1 MEDCLI
7 EVALEKAS
15 ELGATYADLR
25 YEENE
30 YESIS
35 VKNEKLEGVKR
46 SKSNGLCEHVRRA
59 RYAGELVPDRRR
71 GQGRAP

>member
-46 SKSNGLCEHVRRA
+46 SKSDGFGV
-59 RYAGELVPDRRR
+59 
-71 GQGRAP
+71 